1 MSGYRGGIFK
11 CPFYSRDYRDY
22 LNCEGAQVK
31 LPKEELDE
39 YTRRYCANEEWRRC
53 PTSGAD
59 AALRKDGE
67 PMSERNRDKV
77 KRLEHELGRYQKKVG
92 ELMKA
97 NAKLRE
103 DMKGLNQLRMAF
115 DAWIIQIALSY
126 GEAVKDPNTG
136 EDIPRMKALHL
147 ERPKVN
153 PLLGQYEIHQRVDEK
168 NVMHIAVGLRDD
180 PCDHN
185 GAKEAEE

>member
-1 MSGYRGGIFK
+1 
-11 CPFYSRDYRDY
+11 
-22 LNCEGAQVK
+22 
-31 LPKEELDE
+31 
-39 YTRRYCANEEWRRC
+39 
-53 PTSGAD
+53 
-59 AALRKDGE
+59 
-67 PMSERNRDKV
+67 MSERNRDKV
-77 KRLEHELGRYQKKVG
+77 KQLEHELGRYQKKVG

-115 DAWIIQIALSY
+115 DAWTIQIALAY
-126 GEAVKDPNTG
+126 GEAVKDPDTG

-147 ERPKVN
+147 ERPTVN

-180 PCDHN
+180 PADSKAEAHN
-185 GAKEAEE
+185 GADIG

>member
-1 MSGYRGGIFK
+1 
-11 CPFYSRDYRDY
+11 
-22 LNCEGAQVK
+22 
-31 LPKEELDE
+31 
-39 YTRRYCANEEWRRC
+39 
-53 PTSGAD
+53 
-59 AALRKDGE
+59 
-67 PMSERNRDKV
+67 MSERNRDKA

-115 DAWIIQIALSY
+115 DAWIIQIALAY
-126 GEAVKDPNTG
+126 GEAVKDPDTG

-147 ERPKVN
+147 ERPKVS
-153 PLLGQYEIHQRVDEK
+153 PLLGKYEIHQRVDEK

-180 PCDHN
+180 PADSKEEAHD
-185 GAKEAEE
+185 GADIS

>member
-1 MSGYRGGIFK
+1 MS
-11 CPFYSRDYRDY
+11 
-22 LNCEGAQVK
+22 
-31 LPKEELDE
+31 
-39 YTRRYCANEEWRRC
+39 T
-53 PTSGAD
+53 
-59 AALRKDGE
+59 
-67 PMSERNRDKV
+67 RNRDKI
-77 KRLEHELGRYQKKVG
+77 KQLEHELGRYQKKVG

-115 DAWIIQIALSY
+115 DAWIIQIALAY
-126 GEAVKDPNTG
+126 GEAVKDPDTG
-136 EDIPRMKALHL
+136 EDIPRMKALKL

-180 PCDHN
+180 PAD
-185 GAKEAEE
+185 GKQEAVGNAHESVQERSECEKREMTPPECKNAQSASQGDLREVPTC

>member
-1 MSGYRGGIFK
+1 
-11 CPFYSRDYRDY
+11 
-22 LNCEGAQVK
+22 
-31 LPKEELDE
+31 
-39 YTRRYCANEEWRRC
+39 
-53 PTSGAD
+53 
-59 AALRKDGE
+59 
-67 PMSERNRDKV
+67 MSERNRDKV

-115 DAWIIQIALSY
+115 DAWIIQIALAY
-126 GEAVKDPNTG
+126 GETVKDPDTG

-147 ERPKVN
+147 AMPKVN
-153 PLLGQYEIHQRVDEK
+153 PTLRNYEIHQRVDEK

-180 PCDHN
+180 PADS
-185 GAKEAEE
+185 KAEVNDGTDIS

>member
-1 MSGYRGGIFK
+1 
-11 CPFYSRDYRDY
+11 
-22 LNCEGAQVK
+22 
-31 LPKEELDE
+31 
-39 YTRRYCANEEWRRC
+39 
-53 PTSGAD
+53 
-59 AALRKDGE
+59 
-67 PMSERNRDKV
+67 MSERNRDKV
-77 KRLEHELGRYQKKVG
+77 KQLEHELGRYQKKVG

-115 DAWIIQIALSY
+115 DAWTIQIALAY
-126 GEAVKDPNTG
+126 GEAVKDPDTG

-147 ERPKVN
+147 ERPTVN

-180 PCDHN
+180 PADGKREAN
-185 GAKEAEE
+185 DGADIG

>member
-1 MSGYRGGIFK
+1 
-11 CPFYSRDYRDY
+11 
-22 LNCEGAQVK
+22 
-31 LPKEELDE
+31 
-39 YTRRYCANEEWRRC
+39 
-53 PTSGAD
+53 
-59 AALRKDGE
+59 
-67 PMSERNRDKV
+67 MSERNRDKV

-115 DAWIIQIALSY
+115 DAWVIQIALAY
-126 GEAVKDPNTG
+126 GEAVKDPDTG

-153 PLLGQYEIHQRVDEK
+153 PLLGEYEIHQRVDEK

-185 GAKEAEE
+185 GAKEEEE

>member
-1 MSGYRGGIFK
+1 
-11 CPFYSRDYRDY
+11 
-22 LNCEGAQVK
+22 
-31 LPKEELDE
+31 
-39 YTRRYCANEEWRRC
+39 
-53 PTSGAD
+53 
-59 AALRKDGE
+59 
-67 PMSERNRDKV
+67 MSERNRDKV

-126 GEAVKDPNTG
+126 GEAVKDPDTG

-147 ERPKVN
+147 ERPKVS
-153 PLLGQYEIHQRVDEK
+153 PLLGGYEIHQRVDEK
-168 NVMHIAVGLRDD
+168 NVMHIAVGLRND
-180 PCDHN
+180 PADSKAEVN
-185 GAKEAEE
+185 DGADIS

>member
-1 MSGYRGGIFK
+1 
-11 CPFYSRDYRDY
+11 
-22 LNCEGAQVK
+22 
-31 LPKEELDE
+31 
-39 YTRRYCANEEWRRC
+39 
-53 PTSGAD
+53 
-59 AALRKDGE
+59 
-67 PMSERNRDKV
+67 MSERNRDKV

-126 GEAVKDPNTG
+126 GEAVKDPDTG

-180 PCDHN
+180 PADDPAD
-185 GAKEAEE
+185 GKREADGNAPESKQERSEYEKREMTHPEDKTRRARL

>member
-1 MSGYRGGIFK
+1 
-11 CPFYSRDYRDY
+11 
-22 LNCEGAQVK
+22 
-31 LPKEELDE
+31 
-39 YTRRYCANEEWRRC
+39 
-53 PTSGAD
+53 
-59 AALRKDGE
+59 
-67 PMSERNRDKV
+67 MSERNRDKI
-77 KRLEHELGRYQKKVG
+77 KQLKHELGRYQKKVD

-115 DAWIIQIALSY
+115 DAWIIQIALAY
-126 GEAVKDPNTG
+126 GEAVKDPDTG
-136 EDIPRMKALHL
+136 EDIPRMKALKL

-180 PCDHN
+180 PADSKRGDVVYAHESAQEHSECEKREMTPTEDKNAQSASQSDLQEAHD
-185 GAKEAEE
+185 GADIS

>member
-1 MSGYRGGIFK
+1 
-11 CPFYSRDYRDY
+11 
-22 LNCEGAQVK
+22 
-31 LPKEELDE
+31 
-39 YTRRYCANEEWRRC
+39 
-53 PTSGAD
+53 
-59 AALRKDGE
+59 
-67 PMSERNRDKV
+67 MSERNRDRV

-115 DAWIIQIALSY
+115 DAWIIQIALAY
-126 GEAVKDPNTG
+126 GEAVKDPDTG

-147 ERPKVN
+147 ERPKVS

-168 NVMHIAVGLRDD
+168 NVTHIAVGLRDD

-185 GAKEAEE
+185 GAKEEEE

>member
-1 MSGYRGGIFK
+1 
-11 CPFYSRDYRDY
+11 
-22 LNCEGAQVK
+22 
-31 LPKEELDE
+31 
-39 YTRRYCANEEWRRC
+39 
-53 PTSGAD
+53 
-59 AALRKDGE
+59 
-67 PMSERNRDKV
+67 MSERNRDKV
-77 KRLEHELGRYQKKVG
+77 KQLEHELGRYQKKVG

-115 DAWIIQIALSY
+115 DAWTIQIALAY
-126 GEAVKDPNTG
+126 GEAVKDPDTG

-147 ERPKVN
+147 ERPKVS

-180 PCDHN
+180 PADGKREAN
-185 GAKEAEE
+185 DGADIG

>member
-1 MSGYRGGIFK
+1 
-11 CPFYSRDYRDY
+11 
-22 LNCEGAQVK
+22 
-31 LPKEELDE
+31 
-39 YTRRYCANEEWRRC
+39 
-53 PTSGAD
+53 
-59 AALRKDGE
+59 
-67 PMSERNRDKV
+67 MSERNRDKV

-115 DAWIIQIALSY
+115 DAWIIQIALAY
-126 GEAVKDPNTG
+126 GEAVKDPDTG
-136 EDIPRMKALHL
+136 EDIPRMKALYL

-153 PLLGQYEIHQRVDEK
+153 PLLGEYEIHQRVDEK

-180 PCDHN
+180 PADSKEEADD
-185 GAKEAEE
+185 GADIS